1 MDNLRK
7 KSFISVSFCCLCKRE
22 EEIVDHCSFAKVV
35 EYDFAIFGVQ
45 WVMPRGVVTLCF
57 GQHPN
62 SGIWEAILHFFFFL
76 MWCIW
81 RKRNMQSF
89 EGYEQT
95 ILYMKQQH
103 IRTLFEWMTMT
114 GFFFLS
120 FLSLLDFIDYH
131 NFSTYLDLFLFLFL
145 LFLFWLIIGFWDL
158 NCIAPIVHSV
168 YLGLL
173 FWLQ

>member
-62 SGIWEAILHFFFFL
+62 SGIWEAILHFFFFF
-76 MWCIW
+76 WCGVFGGRGICKALRDMNKQSYIW
-81 RKRNMQSF
+81 NNN
-89 EGYEQT
+89 
-95 ILYMKQQH
+95 ILELCLNGWQWQD
-103 IRTLFEWMTMT
+103 F
-114 GFFFLS
+114 FFFLS
-120 FLSLLDFIDYH
+120 WACWIL
-131 NFSTYLDLFLFLFL
+131 
-145 LFLFWLIIGFWDL
+145 LIIITL
-158 NCIAPIVHSV
+158 A
-168 YLGLL
+168 LT
-173 FWLQ
+173 

>member
-7 KSFISVSFCCLCKRE
+7 KSIISVSFCCLCKRE
-22 EEIVDHCSFAKVV
+22 EEIVDHLLLHCSFAKVV
-35 EYDFAIFGVQ
+35 EYDFALFGVQ

-57 GQHPN
+57 SRYPN
-62 SGIWEAILHFFFFL
+62 SGIWKAILHFFF

-81 RKRNMQSF
+81 RKRNVQSF

-114 GFFFLS
+114 GFFFFFLKHVGFYWLS
-120 FLSLLDFIDYH
+120 
-131 NFSTYLDLFLFLFL
+131 
-145 LFLFWLIIGFWDL
+145 
-158 NCIAPIVHSV
+158 
-168 YLGLL
+168 
-173 FWLQ
+173 

>member
-1 MDNLRK
+1 MITVHLLKLWNMILPFLGFNGWCLEGLLLYVLVNIQIVGFERP
-7 KSFISVSFCCLCKRE
+7 SFI
-22 EEIVDHCSFAKVV
+22 
-35 EYDFAIFGVQ
+35 
-45 WVMPRGVVTLCF
+45 
-57 GQHPN
+57 
-62 SGIWEAILHFFFFL
+62 FFFFL

-173 FWLQ
+173 FWLK